1 MQILRASTNEQLLL
15 CYGVMKELRPH
26 HTAETFMETIRQ
38 MFGEGYQLWYIED
51 EGKAMCAAGFRIT
64 TTFYDGPI
72 IDFDDF
78 VTREEARK
86 KGMPPACSTNS
97 LTSRQQTRSKPFT

>member
-51 EGKAMCAAGFRIT
+51 EGQAVCAAGFRNHPTKIPANTSCSKSLGRALAIT
-64 TTFYDGPI
+64 VSGNTFANAKSNRPSP
-72 IDFDDF
+72 
-78 VTREEARK
+78 
-86 KGMPPACSTNS
+86 GMCAPN
-97 LTSRQQTRSKPFT
+97 